1 MFVKKKYILYNLV
14 VLRGKGVSVSK
25 KLKISIISLV
35 VFVLVVLGAV
45 VAGILIN
52 DLYQREPMATVKI
65 ESGVYDADHSLV
77 RNFEDY
83 NAVFGRKDLGNGED
97 KGKTYTIRENALEES
112 QYVKIKYTV
121 TNDSQ
126 ELLTIKFDLVSEEG
140 DNFFLSYSRD
150 NDISNGGH
158 EIEYKNAFSD
168 DVEAGETIVIYFYV
182 DVIDT
187 SIEGDYNA
195 TLNLTLTNNVR
206 EV

>member
-97 KGKTYTIRENALEES
+97 KGKTYTIRENALEAS

-187 SIEGDYNA
+187 GIEGDYNA

>member
-1 MFVKKKYILYNLV
+1 MFVKKNYILYNLV

-35 VFVLVVLGAV
+35 VFVLVVLGGV

-65 ESGVYDADHSLV
+65 ESGVYDAGHSLV
-77 RNFEDY
+77 RSFEDY
-83 NAVFGRKDLGNGED
+83 NAVFGRKDLGSGED
-97 KGKTYTIRENALEES
+97 KGKTYTIRENALGES

-150 NDISNGGH
+150 NDISNGGQ

-182 DVIDT
+182 DVIDVG
-187 SIEGDYNA
+187 IEGDYNA